1 MPDFISKLQYNTYEK
16 GEFSEQKV
24 RTLAETI
31 ALIEVFPWKQE
42 RPLKPVGLTGPS
54 VTIRD
59 EDINWL
65 KLGWYYNERFSVY
78 YLDNNNHLYK
88 CYASTIDDACAIV
101 TSFFNSQINLQKF
114 EKCLFNSSNKAHFD
128 TRYFE
133 YRVKV
138 WRALLQIHGIAF
150 YAIIFS
156 YIDILL
162 ISRDDHQFKKLIFIL
177 FTIFFT
183 LAAIFFNIGWCKM
196 TYSAFINRKN
206 FLQLSKGNPTF
217 SFGFDEHSIH
227 TYKKEDIKEV
237 VIHELGGQRSIRIA
251 FFEINFNNGSVI
263 KFSDALIS
271 LSTFKSKFSNN
282 LIKQGK
288 KGLFKIL

>member
-1 MPDFISKLQYNTYEK
+1 
-16 GEFSEQKV
+16 
-24 RTLAETI
+24 
-31 ALIEVFPWKQE
+31 
-42 RPLKPVGLTGPS
+42 
-54 VTIRD
+54 
-59 EDINWL
+59 
-65 KLGWYYNERFSVY
+65 
-78 YLDNNNHLYK
+78 
-88 CYASTIDDACAIV
+88 
-101 TSFFNSQINLQKF
+101 
-114 EKCLFNSSNKAHFD
+114 
-128 TRYFE
+128 
-133 YRVKV
+133 
-138 WRALLQIHGIAF
+138 LQIHGIAF